1 MFDECGAVAFGG
13 FAAALLSVADI
24 DSASGDE
31 LLEAAERLAANR
43 GEREAREKPA
53 KRYEHLTRASN
64 RFYYSKARYS
74 TSASVGMDCWAPTFV
89 VAMALAFVASATES
103 ASDRPRAYPAT
114 MAPM

>member
-1 MFDECGAVAFGG
+1 MFDECGAVAFSG
-13 FAAALLSVADI
+13 FATALLSVADT
-24 DSASGDE
+24 DPASGDE
-31 LLEAAERLAANR
+31 LLEEAERLGANR
-43 GEREAREKPA
+43 GEYEAREKPV
-53 KRYEHLTRASN
+53 KRYEHLTG
-64 RFYYSKARYS
+64 YYSKARYS

>member
-13 FAAALLSVADI
+13 FVAALLSVADI
-24 DSASGDE
+24 DSASGEE
-31 LLEAAERLAANR
+31 LLEAVKRLRANR
-43 GEREAREKPA
+43 GEHEGREKPV
-53 KRYEHLTRASN
+53 KRYEHLTG
-64 RFYYSKARYS
+64 YYSKACYS

>member
-1 MFDECGAVAFGG
+1 MFEECGAVASGG
-13 FAAALLSVADI
+13 FAAALLSVADT
-24 DSASGDE
+24 DSASDDE
-31 LLEAAERLAANR
+31 LLEAAKRLGAYR
-43 GEREAREKPA
+43 GEHEAREKPA

-103 ASDRPRAYPAT
+103 ASDRPRAYPTT

>member
-1 MFDECGAVAFGG
+1 MFDECGVVVFGG
-13 FAAALLSVADI
+13 FAAALLSVADT

-31 LLEAAERLAANR
+31 LLEVVERLRANR
-43 GEREAREKPA
+43 GEHEGREKPV
-53 KRYEHLTRASN
+53 KRYEHLTG
-64 RFYYSKARYS
+64 YYSKACYS